1 MEAGQAG
8 TWSFDSKPTSPCTVL
23 QGARRLPIPPTSF
36 SLLEKTSGPAQPW
49 ALPPETICKFWPQ
62 PAGPLPGRAQEGS
75 SSYDWMPLPAAPLQS
90 KTLAKSPHTLCF
102 SASAQALAL
111 KRGYMTKGR
120 SVQTGPVFQACRV
133 HSLAGQSHTPGRA
146 LLPQDSGLPPRGLC
160 GPSWHPHPPS
170 AKCLLKEGAWRC
182 PHVTSEDVFHRGSPL
197 SRSHGS

>member
-1 MEAGQAG
+1 MGSAPRDDLQVLAPACGPPSRPSSGRKQQLRLDASPSCPPPVQDAGQEPAH
-8 TWSFDSKPTSPCTVL
+8 
-23 QGARRLPIPPTSF
+23 
-36 SLLEKTSGPAQPW
+36 SLLLSLRSG
-49 ALPPETICKFWPQ
+49 T
-62 PAGPLPGRAQEGS
+62 GT
-75 SSYDWMPLPAAPLQS
+75 Y
-90 KTLAKSPHTLCF
+90 
-102 SASAQALAL
+102 